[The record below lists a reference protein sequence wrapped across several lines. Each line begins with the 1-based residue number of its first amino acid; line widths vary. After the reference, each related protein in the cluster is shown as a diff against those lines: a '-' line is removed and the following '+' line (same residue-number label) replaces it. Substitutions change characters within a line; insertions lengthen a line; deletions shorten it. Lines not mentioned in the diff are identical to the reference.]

1 MDKHLEYYRLIGK
14 NIAYY
19 RKKRNLNQEG
29 LALRANVS
37 RTHISH
43 IEAKNVN
50 KAPSLEMLF
59 NLCDALSIEPYLL
72 FIENQLK
79 KP

>member
-19 RKKRNLNQEG
+19 R
-29 LALRANVS
+29 
-37 RTHISH
+37 THLSH
-43 IEAKNVN
+43 IEAENVN

-59 NLCDALSIEPYLL
+59 NLCDALSIEPYQL
-72 FIENQLK
+72 FVEHE
-79 KP
+79 

>member
-37 RTHISH
+37 RTHLSH
-43 IEAKNVN
+43 IEAENVN

-59 NLCDALSIEPYLL
+59 NLSDALSIEPYQL
-72 FIENQLK
+72 FVEHE
-79 KP
+79 